1 MKNIALLETSHGNDM
16 TEWVIFGTLSLAQF
30 VARMVSEDVNIDE
43 IQLEETLVEREE
55 KELVCTFSLKC

>member
-1 MKNIALLETSHGNDM
+1 M

-43 IQLEETLVEREE
+43 IQLEETSVEREE